1 MDVQRYISSGIL
13 ESYVFGM
20 LPEAEQGEV
29 ETAVSQYPDV
39 KAAVDSLQHD
49 KERFVQLY
57 AIAPPN
63 SIRERLMEIVHQENT
78 QEGNDLLPDELRAP
92 APVSLNGKTIPSPL
106 NGKKKEKRQ
115 PLNGETPV
123 KQLPVAKSSK
133 DRIWKYLTAAIVVL
147 LLGSIFMNF
156 FFFRKST
163 DYKSRYQSLI
173 ATKEKLEADKEQ
185 QSLTRL
191 KETPVAA
198 EADPLS
204 NPDFK
209 WTKIPGGGKYAG
221 NLVTVGWNDKTQAV
235 YLQAQLM
242 PLPPVGKQFQLW
254 AIVNKKLV
262 DAGVFLTGG
271 EVSQQLQQMKA
282 VTAVQGFAI
291 TLEQKGG
298 SPEPSMDQ
306 VCMSAKLAK

>member
-1 MDVQRYISSGIL
+1 VDVQRYISSGIL

-57 AIAPPN
+57 AVAPPHG
-63 SIRERLMEIVHQENT
+63 IKERLMEIIRQENT
-78 QEGNDLLPDELRAP
+78 QEGNDLLPDELRTP
-92 APVSLNGKTIPSPL
+92 IPTSL
-106 NGKKKEKRQ
+106 NGKKKKQTEQ
-115 PLNGETPV
+115 PTRETPV
-123 KQLPVAKSSK
+123 KQLPVAKKSN
-133 DRIWKYLTAAIVVL
+133 DRIWKYLTAAIVIL
-147 LLGSIFMNF
+147 LLGSVFMNF

-185 QSLTRL
+185 QALTSL
-191 KETPVAA
+191 KETPGNVVAD
-198 EADPLS
+198 ADPLN

-221 NLVTVGWNDKTQAV
+221 NLVSVGWNAKTQAV

-242 PLPPVGKQFQLW
+242 PVPPAGKQFQLW

-262 DAGVFLTGG
+262 DAGVFLTGADAA
-271 EVSQQLQQMKA
+271 QLLQQMKA
-282 VTAVQGFAI
+282 VAVAQGFAI
-291 TLEQKGG
+291 TLEKKGG
-298 SPEPSMDQ
+298 SPDPSMDQ
-306 VCMSAKLAK
+306 VCMSAKLAN

>member
-1 MDVQRYISSGIL
+1 VDVQRYISSGIL

-57 AIAPPN
+57 AIAPPHG
-63 SIRERLMEIVHQENT
+63 IKERLVEIIRQENT

-92 APVSLNGKTIPSPL
+92 IPTPL
-106 NGKKKEKRQ
+106 NGKQKKQTQQ
-115 PLNGETPV
+115 PARETPV
-123 KQLPVAKSSK
+123 KQLPVAKKSN

-147 LLGSIFMNF
+147 LLGSVFMNF

-185 QSLTRL
+185 QALTSL
-191 KETPVAA
+191 KETPGNVVADV
-198 EADPLS
+198 DPLN

-221 NLVTVGWNDKTQAV
+221 NLVSVGWNAKTQAV

-242 PLPPVGKQFQLW
+242 PVPPAGKQFQLW

-262 DAGVFLTGG
+262 DAGIFLTGADA
-271 EVSQQLQQMKA
+271 SQLLQQMKA
-282 VTAVQGFAI
+282 VAVAQGFAI
-291 TLEQKGG
+291 TLEKKGG
-298 SPEPSMDQ
+298 SPDPSMDQ
-306 VCMSAKLAK
+306 VCMSAKLAN

>member
-1 MDVQRYISSGIL
+1 VDVQRYISSGIL

-78 QEGNDLLPDELRAP
+78 QEGNDLLPDELRTP
-92 APVSLNGKTIPSPL
+92 APVSLNGK
-106 NGKKKEKRQ
+106 KKNRQ
-115 PLNGETPV
+115 QPQNGETPV
-123 KQLPVAKSSK
+123 RQLPVAKPSK

-173 ATKEKLEADKEQ
+173 ATKEKLEADKAQ

-191 KETPVAA
+191 KETPLAA

-221 NLVTVGWNDKTQAV
+221 NLVAVGWNEKTQAI

-242 PLPPVGKQFQLW
+242 PLPPQGKQFQLW

-282 VTAVQGFAI
+282 VAAVQGFAI
-291 TLEQKGG
+291 TLEMKGG

>member
-1 MDVQRYISSGIL
+1 
-13 ESYVFGM
+13 M

-57 AIAPPN
+57 AIAPPHG
-63 SIRERLMEIVHQENT
+63 IKERLMEIIRQENT

-92 APVSLNGKTIPSPL
+92 TPAPV
-106 NGKKKEKRQ
+106 NGKKKKQAQQ
-115 PLNGETPV
+115 PAGETPV
-123 KQLPVAKSSK
+123 KQLLVAKKSN
-133 DRIWKYLTAAIVVL
+133 DRLWKYLTAAIVAL
-147 LLGSIFMNF
+147 LLGSVFMNF

-185 QSLTRL
+185 QALTSL
-191 KETPVAA
+191 KETPGNLVAA
-198 EADPLS
+198 ADPLN

-221 NLVTVGWNDKTQAV
+221 NLVSVGWNAKTQAV

-242 PLPPVGKQFQLW
+242 PLPPAGKQFQLW

-262 DAGVFLTGG
+262 DAGVFLTGAG
-271 EVSQQLQQMKA
+271 ISQQLQQMKA
-282 VTAVQGFAI
+282 VAAAHGFAI
-291 TLEQKGG
+291 TLEKKGG
-298 SPEPSMDQ
+298 SPDPSMDQ
-306 VCMSAKLAK
+306 VCMSAKLVK

>member
-57 AIAPPN
+57 AIAPPHG
-63 SIRERLMEIVHQENT
+63 IKERLVEIIRQENT

-92 APVSLNGKTIPSPL
+92 IPTPL
-106 NGKKKEKRQ
+106 NGKQKKQTQQ
-115 PLNGETPV
+115 PARETPV
-123 KQLPVAKSSK
+123 KQLPVAKKSN

-147 LLGSIFMNF
+147 LLGSVFMNF

-185 QSLTRL
+185 QALTSL
-191 KETPVAA
+191 KETPGNVVADV
-198 EADPLS
+198 DPLN

-221 NLVTVGWNDKTQAV
+221 NLVSVGWNAKTQAV

-242 PLPPVGKQFQLW
+242 PVPPAGKQFQLW
-254 AIVNKKLV
+254 AIANKKLV
-262 DAGVFLTGG
+262 DAGVFLTGADA
-271 EVSQQLQQMKA
+271 SQLLQQMKA
-282 VTAVQGFAI
+282 VAVAQGFAI
-291 TLEQKGG
+291 TLEKKGG
-298 SPEPSMDQ
+298 SPDPSMDQ
-306 VCMSAKLAK
+306 VCMSAKLAN